1 MVPQRAPLVACCALL
16 AALPFATAP
25 GDIIADTK
33 FELAVD
39 PARFLSSALTLWNP
53 QQFGGLADQSVG
65 YLFPMGPFF
74 ELARLLTVP
83 GWVAQRLWLAALL
96 LIAFTGVVRLAGRLA
111 IGTPGTR
118 LAAGLAYALSPVAA
132 TVAGQ
137 TSGELLPIALVPWI
151 IMPLTSMRPWLSAAG
166 GTGTGRAPRL
176 AGRAPSPAPPWP
188 SRCAAVSTPPRRS
201 SP

>member
-1 MVPQRAPLVACCALL
+1 MPTGRRPGPWPRLPRRVPLVACCALL

-39 PARFLSSALTLWNP
+39 PSRFLSSALTLWNP
-53 QQFGGLADQSVG
+53 QQFGGLADQYVG

-118 LAAGLAYALSPVAA
+118 TERYADALAACVEDWVGRWLSSQRNPFGPEFPER
-132 TVAGQ
+132 TVAH
-137 TSGELLPIALVPWI
+137 
-151 IMPLTSMRPWLSAAG
+151 
-166 GTGTGRAPRL
+166 RAHVR
-176 AGRAPSPAPPWP
+176 
-188 SRCAAVSTPPRRS
+188 
-201 SP
+201 